1 MKLYYMPGACS
12 LADHIALQWTG
23 APFEVTQMSRESIKS
38 PEYLAIN
45 AGGNVPLLQHDDLTL
60 TENVA
65 ILGYIADL
73 FPEAGLLGDGTLRS
87 RAEVMRWLAFLN
99 SDVHKA
105 FKPIFTPHRILPRDD
120 MVGEL
125 AATAR
130 QQVRTLL
137 ERLDDQLEGR
147 DWLADARSIAD
158 PYLFVILRWAIAL
171 DVDLDGLDNLARF
184 FERMHRDEG
193 VRAALIVEEG
203 VAPAP

>member
-12 LADHIALQWTG
+12 LADHIALNWVG
-23 APFEVTQMSRESIKS
+23 APFEIAEMNRESIKS
-38 PEYLAIN
+38 PEYLALN
-45 AGGNVPLLQHDDLTL
+45 AGGNVPLLQHDDLAL

-65 ILGYIADL
+65 ILGYLADL
-73 FPEAGLLGDGTLRS
+73 YPDAGLIGDGTPRS

-105 FKPIFTPHRILPRDD
+105 FKPIFTPHRVLPRDD
-120 MVGEL
+120 LAGEL
-125 AATAR
+125 ADTAR
-130 QQVRTLL
+130 QQVRLLL

-147 DWLADARSIAD
+147 DWLTDKRSIAD
-158 PYLFVILRWAIAL
+158 PYLFVILRWAVAL

-193 VRAALIVEEG
+193 VRAALIAEEG
-203 VAPAP
+203 VAPGP